1 MTTTRSRLLAG
12 VTRERIWDVVGDP
25 YHEPRWWPR
34 VQRVEGVSKNGW
46 TSVMTS
52 ARGNAVRADWTLE
65 ESRTPEFRRWAQEL
79 EDSPFERM
87 LRRNAVEV
95 ALERVEGGTQVRL
108 TAEQQLRGFARFAPW
123 MVRGAMK
130 RNLEAALDGLESA
143 LGTGSAAS

>member
-1 MTTTRSRLLAG
+1 MTTTRSRVLD
-12 VTRERIWDVVGDP
+12 VTRERLWEVVGDP

-87 LRRNAVEV
+87 LRRNAVEI
-95 ALERVEGGTQVRL
+95 ALDRVEGGTRVTL

-130 RNLEAALDGLESA
+130 RNLDAALDGL
-143 LGTGSAAS
+143 GSAVGASDAP